1 MTVKAE
7 DKERKVTHPSAASAA
22 DMMLGRKGRSR
33 VEGRE
38 WEVIKKMVSTTQR
51 KGERLL
57 GGSRRWYGMV
67 LDVISRT
74 PLKSVWVQTEKERNS
89 SHFSICLGY
98 FSNSNW
104 DC

>member
-1 MTVKAE
+1 MAVKAE

-51 KGERLL
+51 
-57 GGSRRWYGMV
+57 
-67 LDVISRT
+67 
-74 PLKSVWVQTEKERNS
+74 
-89 SHFSICLGY
+89 
-98 FSNSNW
+98 
-104 DC
+104 